1 MHRKQF
7 SCFSIE
13 SLIGR
18 GVDGQQ
24 VADGAASSTEQR
36 STMCLFTG
44 RTLPGTAYN
53 SRIDDVSSSAEGDSR
68 QQRRW
73 TTTTS
78 DCSRSQPTVVAAPDN
93 FRPNND
99 PRTWQFYRNF
109 RCGMSEISLVKTD
122 EATKVVKLYYKA
134 KARMC
139 TGRRHMPLYPACAN
153 EKYCKSAITLQCY
166 HPHLSDFCWQPQ
178 LTNLLNLIIIHCP
191 DVSKIYPVFLWKCQL
206 YVPVLLFPVSCSIH
220 TVSEKEITWCL
231 IITLANVDRFSK
243 FFHQL
248 ICEKIL
254 HVYTRRLPST
264 SPAICCYTL
273 PRESRKSEN
282 VTDFDS
288 ILNKLLTCS
297 WGHLI

>member
-1 MHRKQF
+1 MRPQKLWNFIIKQKQG
-7 SCFSIE
+7 CV
-13 SLIGR
+13 L
-18 GVDGQQ
+18 GVGI
-24 VADGAASSTEQR
+24 
-36 STMCLFTG
+36 CLYT
-44 RTLPGTAYN
+44 
-53 SRIDDVSSSAEGDSR
+53 
-68 QQRRW
+68 Q
-73 TTTTS
+73 
-78 DCSRSQPTVVAAPDN
+78 
-93 FRPNND
+93 
-99 PRTWQFYRNF
+99 
-109 RCGMSEISLVKTD
+109 LVQ
-122 EATKVVKLYYKA
+122 TKNKQ
-134 KARMC
+134 
-139 TGRRHMPLYPACAN
+139 
-153 EKYCKSAITLQCY
+153 CKSAITLQCY

-288 ILNKLLTCS
+288 VLNKLLTCS
-297 WGHLI
+297 WGHLL